1 VKAAAGVL
9 ERGRHRGNRV
19 SEELGERK
27 LAAIM
32 AIDLVG
38 YSAMSEAD
46 EAQAVSTVARLRA
59 ALDQVARTQGGRI
72 FNTAGDGFLLEFPSA
87 SGALAAAELLW
98 SGVDRRSVRVGVHVG
113 DVLLAHGGDLLGHSV
128 NVAARLQQLALPGA
142 VVVSTDARRAVRG
155 ALAKRLHAA
164 GSVQLDKMSETID
177 IFTLEAVAAAP
188 AARGKQAEHILVVLP
203 FDNESE
209 HAEMNYF
216 SDGVADEIISTL
228 LRQSKLKVIGRT
240 SAFQFRGERK
250 REAAP
255 ALRATHVL
263 DGSVRCAGAQLRV
276 CAQLMESGTGM
287 ALWSERYD
295 GERANAFG
303 LEDDIAARVAAAL
316 SHTLAQ
322 SQRAAQP
329 IDPAAYELYLR
340 ARQIWLMLSDE
351 EEEHAQTLLERCV
364 ALAPDFASAWAALAS
379 VRAFL
384 LPRDRDM
391 IGEPRHTAALEAAE
405 RALALDPDCAQALAA
420 LSLLK
425 PAFAEHGEKLRLVNE
440 ALKRTPNDSSL
451 HVARAAWLYSVGR
464 IRDAAAALEA
474 ASRLDP
480 LGPAVEG
487 LRASLTTTRGHVGT
501 ALEIVSAAWAR
512 WPDSAFTWY
521 MMWVTLCAAGKLD
534 EAEALAAPGVPPRRG
549 LTERDIEVLRNY
561 VALLRLPP
569 EQRRGAC
576 EKMLAALDAAEGPL
590 PLSSCLIAAGAG
602 CAGHAIDVIE
612 RALDRGR
619 PLRPDAHDAFG
630 MARAQSAL
638 QLFVANCG
646 EPIWKH
652 NRFPALAA
660 RLGLAQYWIERD
672 KWPDCAAAVDYDF
685 KAACADAVA
694 R

>member
-1 VKAAAGVL
+1 ML
-9 ERGRHRGNRV
+9 ERPLEARLRV
-19 SEELGERK
+19 SEELGQRK

-46 EAQAVSTVARLRA
+46 EAEAVSTVTRLRA

-72 FNTAGDGFLLEFPSA
+72 FNTAGDGFMLEFPSA

-98 SGVDRRSVRVGVHVG
+98 GGVDRRSVRVGVHVG
-113 DVLLAHGGDLLGHSV
+113 DVLIAQGGDLLGHSV
-128 NVAARLQQLALPGA
+128 NVAARLQELAHPGA
-142 VVVSTDARRAVRG
+142 VIVSLDVRRAVRG
-155 ALAKRLHAA
+155 ALARRLHAA

-177 IFTLEAVAAAP
+177 IFTLEAIP
-188 AARGKQAEHILVVLP
+188 ASASRNRRPEHVLAVLP

-209 HAEMNYF
+209 HAEMTYF
-216 SDGVADEIISTL
+216 SDGVADEIIATL

-250 REAAP
+250 REAAG

-263 DGSVRCAGAQLRV
+263 DGAVRCAGARLRV
-276 CAQLMESGTGM
+276 GAQLIESASGM

-295 GERANAFG
+295 GDRADAFG
-303 LEDDIAARVAAAL
+303 LEDDIAAKVAAAL
-316 SHTLAQ
+316 SHTLAER
-322 SQRAAQP
+322 QRAAQP

-340 ARQIWLMLSDE
+340 ARQIWLMLSDDE
-351 EEEHAQTLLERCV
+351 EEQAETLLERCV
-364 ALAPDFASAWAALAS
+364 ALAPEFAPGWAALAS

-405 RALALDPDCAQALAA
+405 RALALDPNCAQAFAA

-464 IRDAAAALEA
+464 ISEAATALET

-501 ALEIVSAAWAR
+501 AIDIISAAWAR

-521 MMWVTLCAAGKLD
+521 MMWITLCAAGKLD

-549 LTERDIEVLRNY
+549 VSERDVDVLRNY
-561 VALLRLPP
+561 VTVLRLAAD
-569 EQRRGAC
+569 ERRSAC
-576 EKMLAALDAAEGPL
+576 EAMLSALAAAKGAL
-590 PLSSCLIAAGAG
+590 PLSSCLIAAGVG
-602 CAGHAIDVIE
+602 CADRAIDVIE
-612 RALDRGR
+612 QALDEGR
-619 PLRPDAHDAFG
+619 SLRPDAHEAFG

-652 NRFPALAA
+652 RRFPSLAA
-660 RLGLAQYWIERD
+660 RLGLAQYWVESD
-672 KWPDCAAAVDYDF
+672 KWPDCAMQVDYDF
-685 KAACADAVA
+685 KAACAKAVSA
-694 R
+694 GVRN

>member
-1 VKAAAGVL
+1 
-9 ERGRHRGNRV
+9 V
-19 SEELGERK
+19 SEELGDRK
-27 LAAIM
+27 LTAIM

-38 YSAMSEAD
+38 YSALSETD
-46 EAQAVSTVARLRA
+46 EAQAASTVARMRA

-72 FNTAGDGFLLEFPSA
+72 FNTAGDGFMLEFPSA

-98 SGVDRRSVRVGVHVG
+98 GGVDRRSVRVGVHVG
-113 DVLLAHGGDLLGHSV
+113 DVLIAEGGDLLGHSV
-128 NVAARLQQLALPGA
+128 NIAARLQQVAQPGS
-142 VVVSTDARRAVRG
+142 VLVSMDVRRAVRG
-155 ALAKRLHAA
+155 ALARRLHPA
-164 GSVQLDKMSETID
+164 GTVQLDKMSETID
-177 IFTLEAVAAAP
+177 IFTLEAIP
-188 AARGKQAEHILVVLP
+188 ASASRGRRPDYILVVLP

-240 SAFQFRGERK
+240 SAFQFRGDRK
-250 REAAP
+250 REAAA

-263 DGSVRCAGAQLRV
+263 DGAVRCAGARLRV
-276 CAQLMESGTGM
+276 GAQLIEAGTGV

-295 GERANAFG
+295 GERADAFN
-303 LEDDIAARVAAAL
+303 LEDDIAGKVATALDHAL
-316 SHTLAQ
+316 SR
-322 SQRAAQP
+322 SQRGAQA

-351 EEEHAQTLLERCV
+351 DEEHAETLLERCV
-364 ALAPDFASAWAALAS
+364 KMAPDFAPAWAALAS

-391 IGEPRHTAALEAAE
+391 IGEPRHAAALEAAE
-405 RALALDPDCAQALAA
+405 RALALDPNCAQALAA

-425 PAFAEHGEKLRLVNE
+425 PAFAEHGEKLRLVNA
-440 ALKRTPNDSSL
+440 ALKVTPNDTSL

-464 IRDAAAALEA
+464 IKDAAAALET

-487 LRASLTTTRGHVGT
+487 LRASLMTTRGHVAT
-501 ALEIVSAAWAR
+501 ALEVVSGAWAR

-549 LTERDIEVLRNY
+549 VTARDIEALLEY
-561 VALLRLPP
+561 VRLLRLSA
-569 EQRRGAC
+569 EDRRVAC
-576 EKMLAALDAAEGPL
+576 DALLTSLSAAEGAL

-602 CAGHAIDVIE
+602 CADRAFDVID
-612 RALDRGR
+612 RALDEGR
-619 PLRPDAHDAFG
+619 PLRPDAHDVFG
-630 MARAQSAL
+630 MARGQSAL
-638 QLFVANCG
+638 QLFVANG
-646 EPIWKH
+646 GAPIWKH
-652 NRFPALAA
+652 TRFPALAA
-660 RLGLAQYWIERD
+660 RLGLAQYWVETN
-672 KWPDCAAAVDYDF
+672 KWPDCAADVDYDF
-685 KAACADAVA
+685 KGACTEAAERALKA
-694 R
+694 